1 MSFLVDTERPQK
13 LDELTFHP
21 SLTRTLK
28 KLAASKDCPHLLF
41 YGPSGGGKMIRI
53 RCLLEGMFGPGA
65 EKTSTSFRQF
75 KATTSTTVD
84 IQVVVSAFHVEVTP
98 SDVGIRDAAVIQQLI
113 KQMAENPP
121 VGEVPFHVVVI
132 NDAHC
137 LTRQAQAA
145 LRRTMEKYVSKIR
158 FIFHAD
164 SLSPLI
170 PPLRSRCLGI
180 RVPRPTPDELQRDMM
195 NISQRHALGLNP
207 GLCAR
212 IGKKLLAAGN
222 VLEESG
228 CDARLALIR
237 LDVLRRKNVTLSDP
251 RAVIEKQSWKV
262 FVEDI
267 AKDIVTEQS
276 PKRMLAVR
284 AKLYTLLTQ
293 WIDPRDI
300 FYHLVLCLGQ
310 RMGSSED
317 KLRNLTQLAARYE
330 GRRAKSAKAVMQ
342 LEAFVAQTMMIIINS
357 SGK

>member
-41 YGPSGGGKMIRI
+41 YGPSGGGKMTRI

-145 LRRTMEKYVSKIR
+145 LRRTMEKDELGRSNGLGKREALVEHIYKYDRLAVEQTPAK
-158 FIFHAD
+158 FLD
-164 SLSPLI
+164 LSVFPD
-170 PPLRSRCLGI
+170 LGI
-180 RVPRPTPDELQRDMM
+180 YRVKHSHREP
-195 NISQRHALGLNP
+195 AL
-207 GLCAR
+207 
-212 IGKKLLAAGN
+212 
-222 VLEESG
+222 
-228 CDARLALIR
+228 
-237 LDVLRRKNVTLSDP
+237 
-251 RAVIEKQSWKV
+251 
-262 FVEDI
+262 VE
-267 AKDIVTEQS
+267 T
-276 PKRMLAVR
+276 
-284 AKLYTLLTQ
+284 
-293 WIDPRDI
+293 
-300 FYHLVLCLGQ
+300 
-310 RMGSSED
+310 
-317 KLRNLTQLAARYE
+317 
-330 GRRAKSAKAVMQ
+330 
-342 LEAFVAQTMMIIINS
+342 VA
-357 SGK
+357 